1 MKMCQSF
8 TVETKVLLNRVA
20 DGGLRTQAQLQQ
32 PLGSVFEW
40 LLHNTS
46 FKDFKDIVNTILY
59 GFW

>member
-20 DGGLRTQAQLQQ
+20 DDGLRTQ